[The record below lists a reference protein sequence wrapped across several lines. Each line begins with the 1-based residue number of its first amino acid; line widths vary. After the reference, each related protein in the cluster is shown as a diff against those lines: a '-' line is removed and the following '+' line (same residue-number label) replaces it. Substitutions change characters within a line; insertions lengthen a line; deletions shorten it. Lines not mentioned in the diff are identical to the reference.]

1 MLDKLVKKR
10 KTICIVLISLALI
23 MYLLFLI
30 FGKGEQKTDFL
41 IITPIFGI
49 LLYAVIPFMFKI
61 VGINASAK
69 AMRFFIWFFLT
80 AGALGMLMDV
90 TAFIRNLPNSFN
102 PSVGCTVGLLLA
114 VLKAA
119 RKYVGN
125 PNKQ

>member
-30 FGKGEQKTDFL
+30 FGKGERKTDFL
-41 IITPIFGI
+41 ITSPIVGL

-69 AMRFFIWFFLT
+69 AMKFFIWCTLT
-80 AGALGMLMDV
+80 VGALWLLLDLI
-90 TAFIRNLPNSFN
+90 AFIRSFPNGFN